1 MMLRSLLF
9 EDYGN
14 ISLMLIKL
22 YSCGRDSR
30 LAELSLS
37 ASWFNEIISIS
48 MYIHIHFTGD
58 TIYVTYCMSMT

>member
-1 MMLRSLLF
+1 MLR
-9 EDYGN
+9 
-14 ISLMLIKL
+14 IL

-58 TIYVTYCMSMT
+58 NIHILYVYDLIEYHLPIEILYI